1 MAATTQKDQ
10 SMSEILRNAGKR
22 ALGGGTA
29 GAVAMVVNVSS
40 LMWMRTTVNYQYRY
54 GLSTGQAFRTLYND
68 GGRGLSGV
76 LRFYRGYFPALLQGP
91 LSRFGDTAA
100 NAGMIA
106 LWDSME
112 STKNLPTS
120 LKTLSASSAAAT
132 FRICLMPIDATKT
145 IMQVEGKD
153 GFSKLLAKVRTSGP
167 SVLWHGAI
175 GAATATFVGH
185 YPWFFTYNKLNEILP
200 QYDRKKELAMFLVR
214 NAAIGF
220 CASAVSDTCSNSI
233 RVLKT
238 TKQTSTISISYPEAF
253 RMVVQK
259 DGLSGLF
266 LRGLGTKILS
276 NGCQGLL
283 FSVLWKLGQDI
294 INGKGDA
301 KK

>member
-1 MAATTQKDQ
+1 
-10 SMSEILRNAGKR
+10 
-22 ALGGGTA
+22 
-29 GAVAMVVNVSS
+29 
-40 LMWMRTTVNYQYRY
+40 
-54 GLSTGQAFRTLYND
+54 
-68 GGRGLSGV
+68 
-76 LRFYRGYFPALLQGP
+76 
-91 LSRFGDTAA
+91 
-100 NAGMIA
+100 MIA

-294 INGKGDA
+294 INSKGDA

>member
-1 MAATTQKDQ
+1 MA
-10 SMSEILRNAGKR
+10 SENETAPMNDIVRNAARK

-29 GAVAMVVNVSS
+29 GAIAMVVNVST

-68 GGRGLSGV
+68 GGRGFPGV
-76 LRFYRGYFPALLQGP
+76 LRFYRGYVPALLQGP

-112 STKNLPTS
+112 TTKNLPTS
-120 LKTLSASSAAAT
+120 LKTLSASAAAAG
-132 FRICLMPIDATKT
+132 FRILLMPIDATKT

-153 GFSKLLAKVRTSGP
+153 GFPKLLSKMRTSGP
-167 SVLWHGAI
+167 TVLWHGAI
-175 GAATATFVGH
+175 GAASATFVGH

-200 QYDRKKELAMFLVR
+200 QYDRKTELPQYLLR

-220 CASAVSDTCSNSI
+220 SASAFSDTCSNSI

-238 TKQTSTISISYPEAF
+238 TKQTSTVAISYPQAF
-253 RMVVQK
+253 RLIVEK
-259 DGLSGLF
+259 DGLAGLF

-294 INGKGDA
+294 LNK
-301 KK
+301 